1 MGAPVDRGAPFPAA
15 SPGQRKVCRRSALPQ
30 HNDIVQVLAGIPA
43 DAPDDAGFNE
53 KEEQQA
59 DIKAYFQKP
68 PYKSRDF
75 MEEGKAMPIP

>member
-1 MGAPVDRGAPFPAA
+1 MRPFQPHLQDSGRFVAVQ
-15 SPGQRKVCRRSALPQ
+15 PCPQ

-75 MEEGKAMPIP
+75 MEEGKAMLFSCF